1 MPKSGKRL
9 KKVRSH
15 PYDKDSEETA
25 PPRFNGA
32 FDFSADAPYNNF
44 LLRTEA
50 AIPKPIAPIP
60 DHGRAL
66 DKRSERARKRFGPI
80 LDALQHE
87 LLQFYTDKTFEEHQ
101 NVRKSY
107 LRARTLGQTEE
118 YLADVRRRSRL
129 VFGRKSPNPFSTRIL
144 SSDGQ
149 TLLVYLAFR
158 APPEILQVNKQQ
170 NKSQALRKKAKAS
183 DQPVMKD
190 LDSSNKSTRVYFH
203 GMPEDVRS
211 RYHQATQMLLAFVPP
226 EKPKESSRRH
236 GGLDPTKQAS
246 YYTTHRGW
254 DAVGLKEVILRR

>member
-1 MPKSGKRL
+1 MLKSGKRP

-15 PYDKDSEETA
+15 PYDQDPEETA
-25 PPRFNGA
+25 PPRFKGA

-44 LLRTEA
+44 LLRMEA

-60 DHGRAL
+60 DYDHAL

-87 LLQFYTDKTFEEHQ
+87 LLEFSTDRTFEEHK
-101 NVRKSY
+101 N
-107 LRARTLGQTEE
+107 E

-129 VFGRKSPNPFSTRIL
+129 VFGRKSPNPFSTQIL

-149 TLLVYLAFR
+149 TLLVYLAFH
-158 APPEILQVNKQQ
+158 APPEILQANKQQ
-170 NKSQALRKKAKAS
+170 NKSQALRTKAKAS

-190 LDSSNKSTRVYFH
+190 LDSSNKSTR
-203 GMPEDVRS
+203 EDVRS
-211 RYHQATQMLLAFVPP
+211 LYHQAMQMLVAFVPP
-226 EKPKESSRRH
+226 EKPKDSSRQH

-246 YYTTHRGW
+246 YYTTH
-254 DAVGLKEVILRR
+254 